1 MSNRD
6 MTRYN
11 KVQSVGRALTI
22 LEILPDCPEEGL
34 GVTEIAERL
43 SLPRSTVHRILST
56 LVGRGFVLHDGEK
69 GRYRI
74 GYKTLEIS
82 RKILNNM
89 RVTELI
95 KPYLEKLVEMTGETA
110 GFAVVDKDE
119 ARITLSN
126 EVISKNP
133 VRSRS
138 HLGETIP
145 LRDTAC
151 GRIYLSMLSHKCL
164 EKLLDR
170 IGRNMVFSGGY
181 DSFNKFKEELAHIRR
196 QGYASS
202 SQPDSESLMAVA
214 APVIDEKGE
223 LVGILEVYGP
233 AYRMARDVLERYGQM
248 VRDAASEISRQT
260 GFVGR

>member
-1 MSNRD
+1 MSSRN
-6 MTRYN
+6 MTRHN
-11 KVQSVGRALTI
+11 TVQSVERSLTI
-22 LEILPDCPEEGL
+22 LEILPDCPKKGL
-34 GVTEIAERL
+34 GITEIAERL
-43 SLPRSTVHRILST
+43 SLPRSTVHRILFT
-56 LVGRGFVLHDGEK
+56 LVGRGFVLQDGEK

-110 GFAVVDKDE
+110 GFAVVDKEE

-133 VRSRS
+133 VRPRS
-138 HLGETIP
+138 HLGEIIP
-145 LRDTAC
+145 LKDTAC
-151 GRIYLSMLSHKCL
+151 GRIYLSMLSHECL
-164 EKLLDR
+164 ENLLDR

-181 DSFNKFKEELAHIRR
+181 ESFNEFKDELNHIGE
-196 QGYASS
+196 QGYAYNP
-202 SQPDSESLMAVA
+202 QPDSEDLVAVA
-214 APVIDEKGE
+214 APVIDEKGD

-248 VRDAASEISRQT
+248 VMDAASEISRQR
-260 GFVGR
+260 GFVSR